1 MHLADLVRERGGEV
15 VFVEVKT
22 RSDADFGG
30 AAARVDA
37 AKTRRLARLAAA
49 YLSDFDLWE
58 RPTRFDVVTVERRHW
73 WWWGVH
79 HIRDAFR
86 ADLGRMV

>member
-1 MHLADLVRERGGEV
+1 VVERRGVV

-22 RSDADFGG
+22 RSDDDFGG
-30 AAARVDA
+30 AAAKVTA
-37 AKTRRLARLAAA
+37 AKERRLARLAAV

-58 RPTRFDVVTVERRHW
+58 RPTRFDVVTVERGRLLW
-73 WWWGVH
+73 RVH

-86 ADLGRMV
+86 PDLGRMM

>member
-1 MHLADLVRERGGEV
+1 MGELDLVVERRGEV

-22 RSDADFGG
+22 RSDEDFGG
-30 AAARVDA
+30 AAAKVTA
-37 AKTRRLARLAAA
+37 AKARRLSQLAAV

-58 RPTRFDVVTVERRHW
+58 RPTRFDVVTVERRRLLW
-73 WWWGVH
+73 RAR

-86 ADLGRMV
+86 PDLGRMV

>member
-1 MHLADLVRERGGEV
+1 MVERGGTV

-22 RSDADFGG
+22 RSDAGFGG

-37 AKTRRLARLAAA
+37 AKTRRLVRLAAA

-58 RPTRFDVVTVERRHW
+58 RPTRFDVVTVEGRRW
-73 WWWGVH
+73 WWSVR

>member
-1 MHLADLVRERGGEV
+1 VGELDLVVERRGTV

-37 AKTRRLARLAAA
+37 AKVRRLSRVAAI
-49 YLSDFDLWE
+49 YLSDHGLWE
-58 RPTRFDVVTVERRHW
+58 RPTRFDVVTVERRRW
-73 WWWGVH
+73 WWTVH

>member
-1 MHLADLVRERGGEV
+1 M
-15 VFVEVKT
+15 FVEVKT

-37 AKTRRLARLAAA
+37 AKERRLARVAAA
-49 YLSDFDLWE
+49 YLSRFDLWD
-58 RPTRFDVVTVERRHW
+58 RPCRFDVVTVERGLWLWRL
-73 WWWGVH
+73 H